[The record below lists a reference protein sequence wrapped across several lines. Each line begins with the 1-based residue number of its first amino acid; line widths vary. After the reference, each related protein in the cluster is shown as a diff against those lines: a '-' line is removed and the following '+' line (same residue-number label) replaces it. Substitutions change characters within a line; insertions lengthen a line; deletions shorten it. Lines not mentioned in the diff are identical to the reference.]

1 VVAAAAVVAEAAEV
15 AEVADAEVA
24 AELAAEAAAR
34 HGELAAGAKPD
45 RFPISLTNTRHHGRV
60 RQNRPGQSM
69 SSLAKLLGEYALR
82 RRAGAADKIR
92 VLRS

>member
-1 VVAAAAVVAEAAEV
+1 VVAAAAVVAEAAEA
-15 AEVADAEVA
+15 AEVAD

>member
-1 VVAAAAVVAEAAEV
+1 VVAAAAVVAEAAEA
-15 AEVADAEVA
+15 AEVAD

-82 RRAGAADKIR
+82 RRAADKIR

>member
-1 VVAAAAVVAEAAEV
+1 VVAAAAVVAEAVEV
-15 AEVADAEVA
+15 AEVADAE
-24 AELAAEAAAR
+24 LAAEAAAH